1 MLCVRSME
9 VGFLVRSNLGSLDSV
24 EVDRVRRK
32 WNLEALW

>member
-1 MLCVRSME
+1 MLCVRSIE
-9 VGFLVRSNLGSLDSV
+9 VGFLVRSNLGCLDSV